1 MNSKPHLNQMAQEF
15 TPMQQQRQMYSTNVY
30 QPQTVTHHQLPTHQ
44 QQAALQAAMMNP
56 AALQAMIQNQNPQ
69 LLHQLQHQQLQQLQQ
84 LHQQNLRLAA
94 AFNQNQ
100 MGIYNA
106 TSALLNQL
114 PNGQQQQQQ
123 EPVNNQLQQQGKQ
136 QNGDFDN
143 FPTREDY
150 SPSPPLLVAPKCPKT
165 VKSKD
170 HNKDSAFDD
179 ISDDSSESTGSSY
192 TNVELEAHEIPDEAT
207 LDIICRQVEE
217 YLSDQYL
224 STDKYLLRQLRSK
237 SEGYLSVKLLT
248 SFKKIKKLTRDWRV
262 TAHALK
268 RSNLVEL
275 SCDGHRVKRHAHLPD
290 NLRRGRTMTSILAIR
305 VPEDWATLESITN
318 LFSTYGNITLARVLR
333 PGRPIPPDLRNYA
346 TQIPDMGA
354 STCAVVDFES
364 TDSAHECCRGLRD
377 KNLRGMRIALLG
389 PRIRRTLYK
398 AEKKKVP
405 ENRHQRRQNA
415 GMVISNEQNFKL
427 NQAVNQKAPGVSKE
441 EGKNHF
447 EISLIPN
454 RRNSLSKNSQNLE
467 INKITMDG
475 PFKRPV
481 QTSQPVPKPVH
492 NLVQNHP
499 VQNLIPNR
507 RSPSN
512 SPNRSNFSTNPK
524 IYPNKIDQ
532 TFRSTLWSNP
542 DETTT
547 PDFTQN
553 FTQKISQNFTPRTP
567 QNFTSKLQNFS
578 PNLTNNLNLNSD
590 TYMTQA
596 QHCSFDP
603 LSQSTS
609 GFISGSTSGF
619 EIDYINGNTHKTN
632 VPDNLGLKIIQ
643 SYFHGQVKPDDP
655 LDFPPLGHPNLTN
668 QDQPAACPTP
678 VATNS
683 TWNLASQMK
692 KMVIEQKKPTMSEIV
707 KAQNEEIEAANQDIL
722 SDGSDESGRGSPKP
736 VNLDFDDVTMTS
748 HSMGKKSW
756 NFPTAKTEQPI
767 EIEND
772 TVSPPVWDPWNFR
785 RNSVQSSASLDNDD
799 NDSLETDMS
808 DLIGQKTPTPAATNQ
823 NDGIKKD
830 ELKFEPLPTIDIGSS
845 GIWSSMTTGI
855 SGW

>member
-15 TPMQQQRQMYSTNVY
+15 TPMQQQRQMYSNVY
-30 QPQTVTHHQLPTHQ
+30 PQQTVTHHQLPTHQ

-114 PNGQQQQQQ
+114 PNGQQQQNQQ
-123 EPVNNQLQQQGKQ
+123 QGAAQQQLQQQGKQ

-150 SPSPPLLVAPKCPKT
+150 SPSPPLLVAPKCPKSL
-165 VKSKD
+165 KSKD

-207 LDIICRQVEE
+207 LDMICRQVEE

-275 SCDGHRVKRHAHLPD
+275 SGDGHRVKRHAHLPD

-415 GMVISNEQNFKL
+415 GMVISNEQNFKF
-427 NQAVNQKAPGVSKE
+427 NQAANQKAPGVSKE
-441 EGKNHF
+441 E
-447 EISLIPN
+447 
-454 RRNSLSKNSQNLE
+454 
-467 INKITMDG
+467 
-475 PFKRPV
+475 
-481 QTSQPVPKPVH
+481 
-492 NLVQNHP
+492 
-499 VQNLIPNR
+499 
-507 RSPSN
+507 
-512 SPNRSNFSTNPK
+512 
-524 IYPNKIDQ
+524 
-532 TFRSTLWSNP
+532 
-542 DETTT
+542 
-547 PDFTQN
+547 
-553 FTQKISQNFTPRTP
+553 
-567 QNFTSKLQNFS
+567 
-578 PNLTNNLNLNSD
+578 
-590 TYMTQA
+590 
-596 QHCSFDP
+596 
-603 LSQSTS
+603 
-609 GFISGSTSGF
+609 
-619 EIDYINGNTHKTN
+619 
-632 VPDNLGLKIIQ
+632 GLKIIQ

-668 QDQPAACPTP
+668 QENQAAACQATP
-678 VATNS
+678 APNS
-683 TWNLASQMK
+683 SWNLASQMK

-707 KAQNEEIEAANQDIL
+707 KAQNDEIEAANQDIL

-736 VNLDFDDVTMTS
+736 VNLDVDDVTMMMTS
-748 HSMGKKSW
+748 HGKKSW
-756 NFPTAKTEQPI
+756 NFPTAKSEEPI
-767 EIEND
+767 EIENE
-772 TVSPPVWDPWNFR
+772 SNPPVWDPWNFR
-785 RNSVQSSASLDNDD
+785 RNSVESSLADD
-799 NDSLETDMS
+799 DSLETDMT
-808 DLIGQKTPTPAATNQ
+808 DLIGQSTPTQPIIAATNQ
-823 NDGIKKD
+823 NDGNKD

-845 GIWSSMTTGI
+845 GIWSSTTTSGN

>member
-1 MNSKPHLNQMAQEF
+1 
-15 TPMQQQRQMYSTNVY
+15 MQQQRQMYSTNVY

-441 EGKNHF
+441 E
-447 EISLIPN
+447 
-454 RRNSLSKNSQNLE
+454 
-467 INKITMDG
+467 
-475 PFKRPV
+475 
-481 QTSQPVPKPVH
+481 
-492 NLVQNHP
+492 
-499 VQNLIPNR
+499 
-507 RSPSN
+507 
-512 SPNRSNFSTNPK
+512 
-524 IYPNKIDQ
+524 
-532 TFRSTLWSNP
+532 
-542 DETTT
+542 
-547 PDFTQN
+547 
-553 FTQKISQNFTPRTP
+553 
-567 QNFTSKLQNFS
+567 
-578 PNLTNNLNLNSD
+578 
-590 TYMTQA
+590 
-596 QHCSFDP
+596 
-603 LSQSTS
+603 
-609 GFISGSTSGF
+609 
-619 EIDYINGNTHKTN
+619 
-632 VPDNLGLKIIQ
+632 DNLGLKIIQ